1 MAHIYTRTVTVVPS
15 DDNYEWQ
22 NPAGWIT
29 INQVGNSDT
38 WEITVSDNTTS
49 QNRSAILTVNHSDG
63 ATTNSITVNQA
74 GTGGVTPDPSQEPQ
88 PSPSSS
94 AIPPTPTPSNSAAAD
109 TIAVTF
115 NNTSLANFMLDDTN
129 GGKGGGPGSASLT
142 YSYNYSGGISGNP
155 VPTITQIDPSI
166 SVTFA
171 HGTVT
176 GGTTFGTI
184 YINSIDAG
192 GCPPQGNSLTDLII
206 AHPGNSNATYTLTGS
221 LMQSSSGINFPV
233 YKGSTAQNVCAA
245 IGSGTTTYSSADATW
260 QNGTILYDAAGCNGN
275 QAEEGKYYVNNNFAD
290 DIWFNRPG
298 GLGLELSTSKCSDF
312 STSS

>member
-1 MAHIYTRTVTVVPS
+1 MAHTYTRTVTVVPS

-29 INQVGNSDT
+29 INQVGSSDT

-74 GTGGVTPDPSQEPQ
+74 GTGGITASPTPQ

-94 AIPPTPTPSNSAAAD
+94 AIPPTPTPSNSAAAE

-115 NNTSLANFMLDDTN
+115 NNTSLANFLLDDDN
-129 GGKGGGPGSASLT
+129 GGKGGGAGSASLT
-142 YSYNYSGGISGNP
+142 YSYNYSGTTSGNLVP
-155 VPTITQIDPSI
+155 VITQIDPRI

-171 HGTVT
+171 HGTSAGGVT
-176 GGTTFGTI
+176 YGSI
-184 YINSIDAG
+184 YINSIDTG
-192 GCPPQGNSLTDLII
+192 GCPAQGLTLTDLII
-206 AHPGNSNATYTLTGS
+206 SHPGNSNATYTLNGS
-221 LMQSSSGINFPV
+221 LTQAFVCNDFQV
-233 YKGSTAQNVCAA
+233 YKGTSPSNACLQ
-245 IGSGTTTYSSADATW
+245 IGSGADTYSSADATW
-260 QNGTILYDAAGCNGN
+260 QNGTILFDGANGSITP
-275 QAEEGKYYVNNNFAD
+275 AEEDRYYIHPLVSSNA
-290 DIWFNRPG
+290 IWYNRIG
-298 GLGLELSTSKCSDF
+298 GLGLELSTSQCSDF

>member
-1 MAHIYTRTVTVVPS
+1 MAHTYTRTVTVVPS

-22 NPAGWIT
+22 NPAQWIT
-29 INQVGNSDT
+29 INQVGSSDT

-74 GTGGVTPDPSQEPQ
+74 GTGGVQASPTPT
-88 PSPSSS
+88 PSSS
-94 AIPPTPTPSNSAAAD
+94 AIPPTPTPSSSAAPE

-115 NNTSLANFMLDDTN
+115 NNTSLANFVLDDTN
-129 GGKGGGPGSASLT
+129 AGKGGGPGTASLT
-142 YSYNYSGGISGNP
+142 YSYNYSGAWVGNA

-171 HGTVT
+171 HGTVA
-176 GGTTFGTI
+176 GGYTYGSI
-184 YINSIDAG
+184 YINSIDTG
-192 GCPPQGNSLTDLII
+192 GCPAQGLSLTDLII
-206 AHPGNSNATYTLTGS
+206 AHPGNINATYTLSGS
-221 LMQSSSGINFPV
+221 LSQASSGIDFNV
-233 YKGSTAQNVCAA
+233 YKGSTAQNACNA
-245 IGSGTTTYSSADATW
+245 IGSGATTYSASTATW
-260 QNGTILYDAAGCNGN
+260 ENGTILYDSSGCNGN
-275 QAEEGKYYVNNNFAD
+275 QAEEGQYYINNSFAD
-290 DIWFNRPG
+290 DIWYNRPG